1 MHPLTAYRKA
11 RKLSIDDVV
20 KQTGLSKASISRIE
34 RGKQQPSADSLRRL
48 CQFTSGL
55 LRPNDFFNVDQSA

>member
-1 MHPLTAYRKA
+1 MHPLTVYRKA

-20 KQTGLSKASISRIE
+20 RETGLSKASISRIE

-48 CQFTSGL
+48 CQFTAGL
-55 LRPNDFFNVDQSA
+55 LRPNDFFDVDARA